1 MYNNIPEGSK
11 QTQKILSIFTNKN
24 KNAAKGKENKS
35 SNLPGKNI
43 LFDDPNLIEES
54 RKEFAAEYLAKYG
67 DADIE
72 RRAIP
77 ISNYPSPDSV
87 SINQMDFNRDVYTPE
102 YNCDTFIDIFKNYN
116 KDKNDVDKIKLK
128 MLLNDLD
135 CREIDTIGINKNDPI
150 NWNIPDGQFRSLLNE
165 LEISEPYNANIQ
177 DIIQTRKKAKTLPYI
192 IKKLTAGKSKRNPK
206 RTRRSTRKK
215 QRNQR
220 KQGKQGK
227 QRKSRKNK
235 V

>member
-11 QTQKILSIFTNKN
+11 QTQKILSIFTRKN
-24 KNAAKGKENKS
+24 VAKGKENKS

-77 ISNYPSPDSV
+77 ISDFPIST
-87 SINQMDFNRDVYTPE
+87 SIKQINFNPNIYTPE
-102 YNCDTFIDIFKNYN
+102 YNCDTFVDIFKKYN
-116 KDKNDVDKIKLK
+116 KDKNNLDKIKLTT
-128 MLLNDLD
+128 LLNDLD
-135 CREIDTIGINKNDPI
+135 CREIDTIGKNKNNPS

-165 LEISEPYNANIQ
+165 LNIVEPYNANIKN
-177 DIIQTRKKAKTLPYI
+177 IIQTRKNVKHPVLG
-192 IKKLTAGKSKRNPK
+192 KLTAGKRKRK
-206 RTRRSTRKK
+206 GIKRSTKRWQRRKG
-215 QRNQR
+215 Q
-220 KQGKQGK
+220 
-227 QRKSRKNK
+227 KSKK
-235 V
+235 YYKK